1 MESLGTADVHLV
13 RSGVTTTA
21 TAGLQTIITPYT
33 INSVDVFVNGV
44 LLDFSEYTADN
55 GSHIVLDEPLE
66 GGEAVQIFTYHIND
80 GTNPATNG
88 PIILFSDF
96 WNVGFNTTEPVG
108 IFTNTNVGLFTS
120 VPTSALD
127 VAGDARIT
135 GVITASSAVFDSTG
149 SIQIPVGTTAERP
162 GVAVTGQIRYNTD
175 VSSFEGYGSGSA
187 WGSLGG
193 VKDVDQDTYIK
204 AESSAGSD
212 EDALTFF
219 TAGTEKVS
227 IIANGNLGINSTSP
241 TSKLDVDGDAK
252 VSGAVTAS
260 SFDGTNA
267 RISGILTANQIVTNT
282 GGTPS
287 ITSPNNINLNAN
299 RVSIST
305 DVTVGR
311 DLRVDGNSFFV
322 GVVTFAAGTDGN
334 IVLGDTPSDNILA
347 TGNLNVTGVSTFTDD
362 ATFNSYVDV
371 LNLDVENNLT
381 VGNETLLEGPVTVE
395 GDSTFTGEVTFSGET
410 VEFTS
415 SIEDLYLFAAR
426 SYIGSEDGTVNFEGP
441 ITFDSTS
448 YLVVAGVST
457 FTNNV
462 IFDSTGSIQIPVGNT
477 AERPGIAVTG
487 QIRYNTQN
495 SSFEGYGPGGAWGS
509 LGGVKDV
516 DGDTYIKAES
526 SAGSDEDA
534 LSFFT
539 AGTEKVSILSN
550 GNLGIG
556 SLDPK
561 SKLDLDGDARITGIL
576 TVGDSSITIDGDNNI
591 VQVGTALTLGHTQGL
606 QFNGQRLHASGFE
619 VDNINASG
627 IVTATSFFGD
637 SAYISG
643 NVTIGG
649 TLTYEDV
656 NNVDSLGIITAREG
670 IDVLSNGITAVGVVT
685 ATGFVGDGSNLTGLT
700 GASLLQHTVLI
711 YVFQ

>member
-1 MESLGTADVHLV
+1 MVNLG
-13 RSGVTTTA
+13 
-21 TAGLQTIITPYT
+21 I
-33 INSVDVFVNGV
+33 
-44 LLDFSEYTADN
+44 
-55 GSHIVLDEPLE
+55 GSAIP
-66 GGEAVQIFTYHIND
+66 
-80 GTNPATNG
+80 
-88 PIILFSDF
+88 
-96 WNVGFNTTEPVG
+96 
-108 IFTNTNVGLFTS
+108 
-120 VPTSALD
+120 SAKLD
-127 VAGDARIT
+127 VAGDAI
-135 GVITASSAVFDSTG
+135 
-149 SIQIPVGTTAERP
+149 
-162 GVAVTGQIRYNTD
+162 
-175 VSSFEGYGSGSA
+175 
-187 WGSLGG
+187 
-193 VKDVDQDTYIK
+193 
-204 AESSAGSD
+204 
-212 EDALTFF
+212 
-219 TAGTEKVS
+219 
-227 IIANGNLGINSTSP
+227 
-241 TSKLDVDGDAK
+241 
-252 VSGAVTAS
+252 
-260 SFDGTNA
+260 
-267 RISGILTANQIVTNT
+267 
-282 GGTPS
+282 
-287 ITSPNNINLNAN
+287 
-299 RVSIST
+299 
-305 DVTVGR
+305 
-311 DLRVDGNSFFV
+311 
-322 GVVTFAAGTDGN
+322 
-334 IVLGDTPSDNILA
+334 
-347 TGNLNVTGVSTFTDD
+347 
-362 ATFNSYVDV
+362 FN
-371 LNLDVENNLT
+371 
-381 VGNETLLEGPVTVE
+381 
-395 GDSTFTGEVTFSGET
+395 
-410 VEFTS
+410 
-415 SIEDLYLFAAR
+415 
-426 SYIGSEDGTVNFEGP
+426 
-441 ITFDSTS
+441 
-448 YLVVAGVST
+448 
-457 FTNNV
+457 
-462 IFDSTGSIQIPVGNT
+462 STGSIQIPVGNT
-477 AERPGIAVTG
+477 SERPGIAVTG

-495 SSFEGYGPGGAWGS
+495 ASFEGYGPGGAWGS

-700 GASLLQHTVLI
+700 GAALQHTVLI

>member
-1 MESLGTADVHLV
+1 M
-13 RSGVTTTA
+13 
-21 TAGLQTIITPYT
+21 IK
-33 INSVDVFVNGV
+33 
-44 LLDFSEYTADN
+44 
-55 GSHIVLDEPLE
+55 
-66 GGEAVQIFTYHIND
+66 
-80 GTNPATNG
+80 
-88 PIILFSDF
+88 ILILKQ
-96 WNVGFNTTEPVG
+96 N
-108 IFTNTNVGLFTS
+108 L
-120 VPTSALD
+120 
-127 VAGDARIT
+127 R
-135 GVITASSAVFDSTG
+135 
-149 SIQIPVGTTAERP
+149 
-162 GVAVTGQIRYNTD
+162 
-175 VSSFEGYGSGSA
+175 
-187 WGSLGG
+187 
-193 VKDVDQDTYIK
+193 
-204 AESSAGSD
+204 AGSD

-700 GASLLQHTVLI
+700 GAI
-711 YVFQ
+711 CYNIRY